1 MRDSSSTATKRLN
14 VTEVVLSRGTR
25 RSIYCLLG
33 KNWPFQ
39 QLHVNVSASGMSLNL
54 QTKSGRGYCHPS
66 QANNFI
72 QHGIGL
78 NSTSNTMTV
87 MLQHIIRDIISIY
100 KSNIIMNKN
109 EIKLADHLP
118 DYYFFLPFRVGIVGM
133 PLSFKQAEQYHFSG
147 VGSLRPTQARWN
159 YRRHIKKLV
168 ESDNQ
173 FTFRSNLLI
182 PTHSYGHPSSLSQAI
197 I

>member
-1 MRDSSSTATKRLN
+1 MRDSSSTAKRLN

-39 QLHVNVSASGMSLNL
+39 QLHVNASAIGMSLNV

-109 EIKLADHLP
+109 EIKLADHSS
-118 DYYFFLPFRVGIVGM
+118 R
-133 PLSFKQAEQYHFSG
+133 
-147 VGSLRPTQARWN
+147 
-159 YRRHIKKLV
+159 
-168 ESDNQ
+168 
-173 FTFRSNLLI
+173 LLLF
-182 PTHSYGHPSSLSQAI
+182 PSLSSGYCRNALVLQAGGTVPFLGSRLFKTNTSKMKL
-197 I
+197 

>member
-1 MRDSSSTATKRLN
+1 MRDSSSTAKRLN

-39 QLHVNVSASGMSLNL
+39 QLHVNASASGMPLNV
-54 QTKSGRGYCHPS
+54 QTKSGRGYCH
-66 QANNFI
+66 QADNFI
-72 QHGIGL
+72 QHDIGL
-78 NSTSNTMTV
+78 SSTSNTMTV

-109 EIKLADHLP
+109 EIKVADHP

-159 YRRHIKKLV
+159 YGRHIKKLV

-173 FTFRSNLLI
+173 FTFRSN
-182 PTHSYGHPSSLSQAI
+182 
-197 I
+197 